1 MIVQVDNYTTEN
13 DSKNEKQY
21 IAANKYLVLAAI
33 LMIINSVLGSFFAL
47 KDGIYYMKY
56 QLTSTNNYSDMAYG
70 IAFICFGIFCLFIL
84 FITLYVVIRCTYN
97 YTVYKPFKENKTQD
111 NDEQHRCHSLFNW
124 GVKLIHIYKRV
135 LSFLHHRYQY
145 EQSDDELSLYRR
157 ESPDHLSFIFRHN
170 IIYYIVDDSGRWTLQ
185 VQVPDP
191 FSSLFVVM
199 NYSCYFNTY
208 GTEYR

>member
-47 KDGIYYMKY
+47 KDGIYYM
-56 QLTSTNNYSDMAYG
+56 
-70 IAFICFGIFCLFIL
+70 
-84 FITLYVVIRCTYN
+84 
-97 YTVYKPFKENKTQD
+97 
-111 NDEQHRCHSLFNW
+111 
-124 GVKLIHIYKRV
+124 
-135 LSFLHHRYQY
+135 
-145 EQSDDELSLYRR
+145 SDDELSLYRR

-199 NYSCYFNTY
+199 DYSCYFNTY

>member
-1 MIVQVDNYTTEN
+1 MIVQVDNYTT
-13 DSKNEKQY
+13 
-21 IAANKYLVLAAI
+21 
-33 LMIINSVLGSFFAL
+33 
-47 KDGIYYMKY
+47 KY

-97 YTVYKPFKENKTQD
+97 YTVYKPFKENKT
-111 NDEQHRCHSLFNW
+111 
-124 GVKLIHIYKRV
+124 
-135 LSFLHHRYQY
+135 
-145 EQSDDELSLYRR
+145 QSDDELSLYRR